1 VNDRPTGPNPVK
13 DTLPRPRAAAPAAPD
28 AKTPAVCKE
37 LDVLIRARY
46 PIIYV
51 VSWEEE
57 RVEQQLAEI
66 ARQRNKKFYVWT
78 LTQGLV
84 KQGAATGPA
93 GKGNSTID
101 PVQAINQVIDHV
113 DPAIFL
119 FKDFHPHMQEAVG

>member
-1 VNDRPTGPNPVK
+1 VTNPPTRPPA
-13 DTLPRPRAAAPAAPD
+13 PRPAAEPPPRPAEPV
-28 AKTPAVCKE
+28 AVCKE

-46 PIIYV
+46 PILYV

-66 ARQRNKKFYVWT
+66 ARLRNKKFFVWT

-84 KQGAATGPA
+84 KHGTTPGST
-93 GKGNSTID
+93 KGNATVD
-101 PVQAINQVIDHV
+101 PVAAINQVIDHV

-119 FKDFHPHMQEAVG
+119 FKDFHPFMKDAVG

>member
-1 VNDRPTGPNPVK
+1 MTNPPT
-13 DTLPRPRAAAPAAPD
+13 RPAAPRPT
-28 AKTPAVCKE
+28 AEPHRPAEPPVVVCKE

-46 PIIYV
+46 PILYV

-66 ARQRNKKFYVWT
+66 ARIRNKKFFVWT

-84 KQGAATGPA
+84 KHGTTPGST
-93 GKGNSTID
+93 KGNATVD
-101 PVQAINQVIDHV
+101 PVAAINQVIDHV

-119 FKDFHPHMQEAVG
+119 FKDFHPHMRDAVG